1 MPQCNREHFQFI
13 PMASA
18 AHSSGAHINLR
29 WTILKIFLTFSVCI
43 FVFFLISNSFA
54 TVCQQM
60 ESGVQAIF
68 GPSDQLLGSHIQS
81 ICEALALPHIET
93 RIDFE
98 TQPKK
103 FSINL
108 HPSQQHINNAYKDLM
123 VYLNWTKVAII
134 YEEDYGLC
142 STYGNRSCVRGWM
155 LVCACVPSCYQ
166 IFSTSSIF
174 LSSRVSGVFTSTQR
188 KKKLND

>member
-1 MPQCNREHFQFI
+1 MEFFCVVIVSF
-13 PMASA
+13 
-18 AHSSGAHINLR
+18 NLR
-29 WTILKIFLTFSVCI
+29 L
-43 FVFFLISNSFA
+43 
-54 TVCQQM
+54 VCQQM
-60 ESGVQAIF
+60 ELGVQAIF

-134 YEEDYGLC
+134 YEEDYG
-142 STYGNRSCVRGWM
+142 SYFEIHSKMQITIYKNVPCVY
-155 LVCACVPSCYQ
+155 VCVMCMCAFALQ
-166 IFSTSSIF
+166 DFIFSICIF
-174 LSSRVSGVFTSTQR
+174 IVSGLRCIHVDAKR
-188 KKKLND
+188 K

>member
-1 MPQCNREHFQFI
+1 MFCNFLFLFSNFNSLCFGFCFI
-13 PMASA
+13 SR
-18 AHSSGAHINLR
+18 S
-29 WTILKIFLTFSVCI
+29 
-43 FVFFLISNSFA
+43 
-54 TVCQQM
+54 VCQQM
-60 ESGVQAIF
+60 ELGVQAVF

-134 YEEDYGLC
+134 YEEDYGLYLQ
-142 STYGNRSCVRGWM
+142 SIYSIYGDDGLRSCAVVYVAR
-155 LVCACVPSCYQ
+155 CVHARS
-166 IFSTSSIF
+166 
-174 LSSRVSGVFTSTQR
+174 
-188 KKKLND
+188 

>member
-1 MPQCNREHFQFI
+1 
-13 PMASA
+13 
-18 AHSSGAHINLR
+18 
-29 WTILKIFLTFSVCI
+29 
-43 FVFFLISNSFA
+43 
-54 TVCQQM
+54 M
-60 ESGVQAIF
+60 ELGVQAIF

-134 YEEDYGLC
+134 YEEDYGLYFNIATKYVFIFVTIGMGC
-142 STYGNRSCVRGWM
+142 GIGGGQCAH
-155 LVCACVPSCYQ
+155 VCPCALCIHIREYVCMY
-166 IFSTSSIF
+166 I
-174 LSSRVSGVFTSTQR
+174 
-188 KKKLND
+188 